1 MKRQRKIMKERI
13 IFAPGLNGRE
23 LMVNLA
29 LHGVSCFNLRIC
41 DACEL
46 ARMALMRSNVHTSSD
61 FVSKKEE
68 ILRIEKAVK
77 GEKYFE
83 SSSYAD
89 LQKIAEAIR
98 LMRSLVPSN
107 DEDQSISEIMGKGI
121 FQDKNKA
128 LVSVYRK
135 YIQILKDEN
144 VVDCVSLIR
153 MAIEKCDKLDS
164 EFIVLEEYPLNP
176 LEKALLNKL
185 SGGNVSQMKIAQ
197 LYDKPETKK
206 NIEEIRNCYGEA
218 NEIETILA
226 EIYNTNQ
233 VDQCVVAVTD
243 RATYSQLLFDYAVL
257 HDVPMSFGC
266 GIPIAN
272 SNPAKL
278 LKLYSKWSSNGAD
291 SAAAMKEMLS
301 SSAFDRSKL
310 KKAFPCQENFRWN
323 DFYEILV
330 DLRLTPDESTNK
342 KRLDDFKKAIE
353 EEEQIADDEETVQKR
368 KTYIAALEV
377 VASELVL
384 PIEEFIEKYAYIRR
398 GSDTYSAK
406 LLMALDNS
414 AAIAINREL
423 KMTAGMDNL
432 YKQGVIQNILNK
444 NVCVQKSEEGKL
456 YVTDTDGAIP
466 SLRNNLYVAG
476 LSATLYPGAPKEN
489 YLLLDEDIK
498 GFGEDAVYMTST
510 EQVTGKIKK
519 LYALTDVASALGT
532 KVYLSYSGFNVSEL
546 KKNNAS
552 SLVYELYSQKLGR
565 PASLSELN
573 KFTKKIG
580 YFDPAISVTREI
592 GKAYINET
600 PILKDSIDCAKTLNT
615 GNLVF
620 DKVYS
625 PSALKNFFNC
635 PRSFMLSN
643 LLGIPT
649 PEDDSPFEVIAAN
662 EWGTLAHALM
672 EKLANDKM
680 TLEKFLELSGDFF
693 DRFIAEHPAYV
704 VERIASKRE
713 EFLAM
718 MEMAYNTDP
727 HREVV
732 FKEEDVQC
740 THESGVKI
748 HGLPDRIEKLED
760 GSYLVVDFKTG
771 RRIEHVKDDIDT
783 CLQIVIYAYLME
795 HMGYKI
801 SGGEFRYLRKGE
813 TVSCKYDDEMKRLLS
828 EKLALFKHHLETMD
842 FPISESV
849 LNKDEKNNNPC
860 MYCKFGLVCGKIQDE
875 GDDDD
880 E

>member
-1 MKRQRKIMKERI
+1 MKERI
-13 IFAPGLNGRE
+13 VLAPGLNGRE

-29 LHGVSCFNLRIC
+29 LHGVSCFNLRVC

-46 ARMALMRSNVHTSSD
+46 ARTALMRSNVHISSD

-68 ILRIEKAVK
+68 VLRIEKAVE

-107 DEDQSISEIMGKGI
+107 DENQCISEIMGKGI
-121 FQDKNKA
+121 FQDKNNA

-135 YIQILKDEN
+135 YVQILEDEN
-144 VVDCVSLIR
+144 VIDCVSLIR

-164 EFIVLEEYPLNP
+164 EFIVLNEYPLNP

-197 LYDKPETKK
+197 LYGKQETKID
-206 NIEEIRNCYGEA
+206 IEEIRNCYGEA
-218 NEIETILA
+218 NEIETILS
-226 EIYNTNQ
+226 EIYKANR
-233 VDQCVVAVTD
+233 VDQCVIAVTD
-243 RATYSQLLFDYAVL
+243 KATYSQLLFDYAVL

-278 LKLYSKWSSNGAD
+278 LKLYSKWSNNGVD
-291 SAAAMKEMLS
+291 SAVALKEMLS
-301 SSAFDRSKL
+301 SSTFDRSKL
-310 KKAFPCQENFRWN
+310 KKAFPCQENFHWN
-323 DFYEILV
+323 AFYEILV

-342 KRLDDFKKAIE
+342 KRLEDFKKAIE
-353 EEEQIADDEETVQKR
+353 EEERAEKDGKALQNIQQK
-368 KTYIAALEV
+368 KSYISALEV
-377 VASELVL
+377 VASELAL
-384 PIEEFIEKYAYIRR
+384 QTEEFIDKYAYIRR
-398 GSDTYSAK
+398 GSDTNSAK

-414 AAIAINREL
+414 AAVSISREL
-423 KMTAGMDNL
+423 KMTAGMDSL
-432 YKQGVIQNILNK
+432 YKQGVVQNILNK

-456 YVTDTDGAIP
+456 YVTDIDGAIP

-476 LSATLYPGAPKEN
+476 LSASLYPGAPKEN

-498 GFGEDAVYMTST
+498 AFGEDAAYMTSAG
-510 EQVTGKIKK
+510 QVKGKVEK
-519 LYALTDVASALGT
+519 LYALTDLASALGT

-552 SLVYELYSQKLGR
+552 SLVYELYNKKLGR
-565 PASLSELN
+565 SASLNELN
-573 KFTKKIG
+573 EFTKKVG

-592 GKAYINET
+592 GKAYTNET
-600 PILKDSIDCAKTLNT
+600 PILRNSFDCAKASNVAKLN
-615 GNLVF
+615 F
-620 DKVYS
+620 DIAYS

-649 PEDDSPFEVIAAN
+649 LEDDSPFEVIAAN
-662 EWGTLAHALM
+662 EWGTLAHSLM
-672 EKLANDKM
+672 EKLANSDM
-680 TLEKFLELSGDFF
+680 TLEKFLELSGEFF

-704 VERIASKRE
+704 IERVAPKRE
-713 EFLAM
+713 EFLTM
-718 MEMAYNTDP
+718 METAYKMDP
-727 HREVV
+727 HRKVV
-732 FKEEDVQC
+732 FMEEDVEC
-740 THESGVKI
+740 THKSGVKI
-748 HGLPDRIEKLED
+748 HGFPDRMEQKED
-760 GSYLVVDFKTG
+760 GSYLIVDFKTG
-771 RRIEHVKDDIDT
+771 RSVEHIKDDIDT

-795 HMGYKI
+795 QKGFNVT
-801 SGGEFRYLRKGE
+801 GGEFRYLRKGE
-813 TVSCKYDDEMKRLLS
+813 TISCRYDDEMKQLLS
-828 EKLALFKHHLETMD
+828 EKLTLFKHHLETMD
-842 FPISESV
+842 FPIPESV
-849 LNKDEKNNNPC
+849 LNKEKTDENPC
-860 MYCKFGLVCGKIQDE
+860 KYCKFGLVCGKIQDE
-875 GDDDD
+875 GDGDN